1 MPVSLDAARRVIESL
16 IIAVVTSTGLY
27 LVGTVYT
34 NAFFGRMSIDAAA
47 LDLTPPYIAL
57 QSVHVVESLL
67 QYPLI
72 VGMIYLLYR
81 GIVSRFPVVLS
92 WARKATQRFGR
103 LALLI
108 ANILIV
114 LPLLNGV
121 VNIGQDLAVE
131 ETSDVL
137 GEVGSLIVITSVVLL
152 VYLLWLSLVRREFLL
167 TQLREHKLLPIT
179 LIVVLYLLDAL
190 IVTAI
195 DAGLDAELLMAGLS
209 DRSIAVTFTMAS
221 GAEFAPSKD
230 LLLVAIRNGHYFVVQ
245 RQSIPPSRQP
255 ISYAIPVRAVD
266 AIQLQ
271 RVNAAGSWL
280 TETLYGPL
288 PTPPPSR

>member
-1 MPVSLDAARRVIESL
+1 MPVSLDAARRVVESL

-34 NAFFGRMSIDAAA
+34 NAYFGRMSIDAAA

-67 QYPLI
+67 QYPVI
-72 VGMIYLLYR
+72 VGVIYLLYR
-81 GIVSRFPVVLS
+81 VVVSRLPVVRS
-92 WARKATQRFGR
+92 WARDATQRFGR

-108 ANILIV
+108 ANIVIV
-114 LPLLNGV
+114 LPLLNSV
-121 VNIGQDLAVE
+121 VSIGQDAAVE

-137 GEVGSLIVITSVVLL
+137 GEVGSLMGIAVGVLV
-152 VYLLWLSLVRREFLL
+152 VYLLWLSLVRREFLI
-167 TQLREHKLLPIT
+167 TQIREHKLLPIA
-179 LIVVLYLLDAL
+179 LLVVLYLLDAL
-190 IVTAI
+190 IVTAV
-195 DAGLDAELLMAGLS
+195 DAGLDAELLMTGLS
-209 DRSIAVTFTMAS
+209 DRSIAVTFTMAN

-245 RQSIPPSRQP
+245 RQPIPPSRQP

-271 RVNAAGSWL
+271 RVNPAGL
-280 TETLYGPL
+280 TLIETLYGPL
-288 PTPPPSR
+288 ATPPPR